1 MIRLLTRTPHRII
14 VGVKYCFRYNQRNR
28 RQQNDENGEPID
40 LTAIPRTHRRRRE
53 KKLMTMDEVNAR
65 FPLTKYK
72 AWMSTRA
79 EKGLSTAGG
88 VVAPDRAPSLRD
100 TDGANPSDPD
110 APLSKDEPRPITPAT
125 QTHTE
130 DKDSPEILKS
140 SPTNTSSVQH
150 DSAEVQETKVNHEP
164 TPTPTPPTSPHTTPD
179 EGHEDDDLDDDDQIQ
194 NAVPTG
200 MLANPGDS
208 CAICLDTLED
218 DDDVRGLTCGH
229 AFHAS
234 CLDPWLTSRRACCPL
249 CKADYYVPKPRP
261 EGEAAAE
268 ADRLAGRRAAGNP
281 DMPHP
286 PQFAFMGRRGDRTRL
301 LLPGRSMTI
310 GNSEN
315 PNRRYGF
322 PTVQRIS
329 QPSRRRT
336 GVEQMRSEEARAA
349 QPFWRRIRL
358 PTLPNRLRNNN
369 ASSNATAGQSPE
381 IGTTV
386 GNPTPAHL
394 EAGQR

>member
-1 MIRLLTRTPHRII
+1 
-14 VGVKYCFRYNQRNR
+14 
-28 RQQNDENGEPID
+28 
-40 LTAIPRTHRRRRE
+40 
-53 KKLMTMDEVNAR
+53 MTMDEVNAR

-79 EKGLSTAGG
+79 EEGLSTAGG
-88 VVAPDRAPSLRD
+88 VVVPAARATSLRNADGVLSDSD
-100 TDGANPSDPD
+100 TRA
-110 APLSKDEPRPITPAT
+110 SKEEVRPVTPAT

-130 DKDSPEILKS
+130 GRDSPEILKS

-150 DSAEVQETKVNHEP
+150 IGPDMQEPKANHENTEHTPAP
-164 TPTPTPPTSPHTTPD
+164 TIPPHVISH
-179 EGHEDDDLDDDDQIQ
+179 EGHEDDDMDDDDQIQ
-194 NAVPTG
+194 IAVPTE

-268 ADRLAGRRAAGNP
+268 ADRVAGRRTAGNP
-281 DMPHP
+281 DIQV
-286 PQFAFMGRRGDRTRL
+286 PQYAFMGRARRGDRPRL
-301 LLPGRSMTI
+301 LLPGRFMTI
-310 GNSEN
+310 GYSEN
-315 PNRRYGF
+315 PNNRYGF
-322 PTVQRIS
+322 PTVQRV
-329 QPSRRRT
+329 PPPPRRRT
-336 GVEQMRSEEARAA
+336 DPEQIRSEESRTA
-349 QPFWRRIRL
+349 QPFWRRIHL
-358 PTLPNRLRNNN
+358 PSMPNRLRRGNN
-369 ASSNATAGQSPE
+369 AGSGTSAGESPE
-381 IGTTV
+381 IGTISR
-386 GNPTPAHL
+386 NPTPGDL